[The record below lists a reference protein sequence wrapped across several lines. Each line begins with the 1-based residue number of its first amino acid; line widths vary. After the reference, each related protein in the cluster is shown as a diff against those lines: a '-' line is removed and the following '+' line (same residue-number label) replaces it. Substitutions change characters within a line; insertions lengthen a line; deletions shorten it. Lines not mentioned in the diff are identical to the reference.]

1 MVALELEPEVEER
14 VRRIAAENH
23 VSESFLI
30 TEALL
35 RWLED
40 REDYALGVQALSAMK
55 STVSQEEMERLSN
68 VGG

>member
-1 MVALELEPEVEER
+1 MVALELEAEVEAR

-40 REDYALGVQALSAMK
+40 REDYAQGIQALSAMK
-55 STVSQEEMERLSN
+55 SKVSQEEMERLSN
-68 VGG
+68 VGN